1 MKIITMVLLVSA
13 TSLGCQQKLDLK
25 QVAEKIQEKAVEST
39 KEEEKKEPIFNL
51 LSKLTLEE
59 IKHAVAV
66 TLLDE
71 AVQHYDI
78 SLTPT
83 EIELKRQGVDCVK
96 CNANAE
102 DPNMRSN

>member
-25 QVAEKIQEKAVEST
+25 QVAEKIQDKAIEST
-39 KEEEKKEPIFNL
+39 KEEKKEPIFNL

-59 IKHAVAV
+59 LKHAVEV
-66 TLLDE
+66 TSLDE
-71 AVQHYDI
+71 ELPQHDV
-78 SLTPT
+78 SLTPAQ
-83 EIELKRQGVDCVK
+83 IELKRQGVECVT

>member
-1 MKIITMVLLVSA
+1 MKIITMLLLVSA
-13 TSLGCQQKLDLK
+13 KLLGCQQKLDLK
-25 QVAEKIQEKAVEST
+25 QVTEKIQEKAIESS
-39 KEEEKKEPIFNL
+39 KEEKSEPIFNL

-59 IKHAVAV
+59 LKHAVAV
-66 TLLDE
+66 TSLDE

>member
-1 MKIITMVLLVSA
+1 MKIITMVLLVST

-25 QVAEKIQEKAVEST
+25 QVAEKIQEKAIEST

-59 IKHAVAV
+59 LEHAVAV
-66 TLLDE
+66 TSLDE
-71 AVQHYDI
+71 ELPQHDVL
-78 SLTPT
+78 LTPT
-83 EIELKRQGVDCVK
+83 QIELKRQGVDCVK